1 MAGAV
6 SFGSLSTSGGVT
18 RFSGASSEI
27 DTGKLVD
34 SLVEARRLPAV
45 RLEAKITS
53 NEAKIAA

>member
-18 RFSGASSEI
+18 RFAGASSEI

-34 SLVEARRLPAV
+34 SLVEARAICIRA
-45 RLEAKITS
+45 
-53 NEAKIAA
+53 